1 MADWQMKP
9 TRKGIEVRCKFLKEK
24 TMYYYKYSPSC
35 LHISKFPIHRHQ
47 PEADLVLNDS
57 WHLWNWERVSKMYI
71 CPLFISLLL
80 KYHPLAFFM
89 PGTGTLYKSLCTNKQ
104 GREEW
109 IKSMFE
115 HCSSNALRLMKF
127 GISVLHR
134 QIFKGRYKTLLATL
148 KHASSFSSFVVVV
161 AHRRKIT
168 VGQTTAQAKS
178 SLGYVHYLSS

>member
-9 TRKGIEVRCKFLKEK
+9 TRKGIEVWYKFLKEK

-35 LHISKFPIHRHQ
+35 LHISKFPIQKHQ

-80 KYHPLAFFM
+80 KYHPLALLM
-89 PGTGTLYKSLCTNKQ
+89 PGTGALYINPCAPINREGKNEQNLCLSTAHLTLWGLWSLASQCSI
-104 GREEW
+104 GR
-109 IKSMFE
+109 F
-115 HCSSNALRLMKF
+115 L
-127 GISVLHR
+127 
-134 QIFKGRYKTLLATL
+134 KGGKTLLATL
-148 KHASSFSSFVVVV
+148 KHVSSFSSFVVVV
-161 AHRRKIT
+161 ARRRKIT

-178 SLGYVHYLSS
+178 SLGYVYYPSS